1 MLAYSKD
8 DGDSVKRGILRLT
21 GGSPDREGSPHGEE
35 TQGHCG
41 ILLYMRRVRRK
52 NTFEAKHIFY
62 CFESFFLMYI
72 HVFYNKDS
80 LSRSSSKKREYT
92 RRIL

>member
-41 ILLYMRRVRRK
+41 ILLYMRRVMRK
-52 NTFEAKHIFY
+52 NTF
-62 CFESFFLMYI
+62 
-72 HVFYNKDS
+72 
-80 LSRSSSKKREYT
+80 
-92 RRIL
+92 

>member
-1 MLAYSKD
+1 MLAYCKD

-35 TQGHCG
+35 TQDHCG
-41 ILLYMRRVRRK
+41 ILLYMPRVRQ
-52 NTFEAKHIFY
+52 NIFY
-62 CFESFFLMYI
+62 CFDFMYI
-72 HVFYNKDS
+72 HVFYNRDS

-92 RRIL
+92 RRILQNVKNV